1 MMKTKLWLVALSIG
15 LLGAFSQASDAPK
28 PVAPAAHELTMDNVA
43 KIKVGAMTGE
53 QVTQL
58 LGAPYRSSSLGCAG
72 EANGEENPNG
82 YDEIWEYLGHDAK
95 GPFLIHM
102 EFDDDGVVR
111 ILAKVP
117 QKGPIEMLAVAPKPE
132 KPHQH

>member
-1 MMKTKLWLVALSIG
+1 MKSKLIFLALSIG
-15 LLGAFSQASDAPK
+15 LLCALSPASDAPK
-28 PVAPAAHELTMDNVA
+28 PAAAATHELTMDNVA
-43 KIKVGAMTGE
+43 KIKVGAMTGA

-58 LGAPYRSSSLGCAG
+58 LGTPYRSSSLGCSG
-72 EANGEENPNG
+72 EANGEENANG
-82 YDEIWEYLGHDAK
+82 YDEIWEYLGHDAN

-117 QKGPIEMLAVAPKPE
+117 QKGPIVMLAVAPKPE
-132 KPHQH
+132 NPHQH